1 MRFIHA
7 VKFEQFFFI
16 FFFLGEIWT
25 INKITKTKTF
35 IIPIFA
41 AAAAAAAGEAN
52 EMPFKCFFISSQIS
66 KGVPHTRG
74 GGVAETQIAQRFQ
87 QLPSAVEIEVGGHF
101 VLGGASGGEC
111 SRTGVC
117 RAGAGWGTSRVGK
130 CCATVWVHRHQQ
142 LAQIASSSHNNCRAR
157 VAVVCVPVCFWG
169 FGVRCCSDF
178 PWIFFFFLVGGRGT
192 AHSQPVWLVNE
203 KLKNN

>member
-7 VKFEQFFFI
+7 VKFEQF

-41 AAAAAAAGEAN
+41 AAAGEAN

-66 KGVPHTRG
+66 KGVPHSGRG
-74 GGVAETQIAQRFQ
+74 KGGVAETQIAQRFQ

-101 VLGGASGGEC
+101 VLGGASGGEY
-111 SRTGVC
+111 SRNRGVQE
-117 RAGAGWGTSRVGK
+117 GWGSRVGK

-157 VAVVCVPVCFWG
+157 VFVVCVPVFGASVFAARISHELFWG
-169 FGVRCCSDF
+169 GPHTVNPFG
-178 PWIFFFFLVGGRGT
+178 
-192 AHSQPVWLVNE
+192 WLMKSWKTINY
-203 KLKNN
+203 KLNAQFSKQNKHK

>member
-1 MRFIHA
+1 
-7 VKFEQFFFI
+7 
-16 FFFLGEIWT
+16 
-25 INKITKTKTF
+25 
-35 IIPIFA
+35 
-41 AAAAAAAGEAN
+41 
-52 EMPFKCFFISSQIS
+52 MPFKCFFISSQIS

-74 GGVAETQIAQRFQ
+74 GRRGKEGVAETQIAQRFQ

-117 RAGAGWGTSRVGK
+117 RQGRNRGSRVGK

-157 VAVVCVPVCFWG
+157 VFVVCVPVCFG
-169 FGVRCCSDF
+169 ASVFAARISHE
-178 PWIFFFFLVGGRGT
+178 FFFGKAGDRTQSTRLVG
-192 AHSQPVWLVNE
+192 
-203 KLKNN
+203 